1 MPTRLQP
8 NAPSPDPKKLGA
20 LGSEQLSQ
28 PVTLLKGVGA
38 ALAEKLAKLHINT
51 VEDLLFHLPSRYQDR
66 TRVTPIGAVRRG
78 DEAVVVGQVSLS
90 EVIKGRRQALI
101 VRLQDGTGSITLRFF
116 HFNTTQKKQFQKGVL
131 VRCYGEARPGA
142 SGLELYHPEYSLVAQ
157 DQPVAVD
164 DHLTPIYPLTE
175 GLTQNRLR
183 QLIHLALAE
192 LRQAQVADWL
202 PKSLFPNLPSL
213 KESLFLLHE
222 PPPDAPVFELQEYKH
237 PSQHRLIIE
246 ELIAQ
251 QLSLL
256 KLRQQHKHHQAPV
269 FNGTGRLSKR
279 MLDQLPF
286 PLTGAQNR
294 VIGEIQQDIQQA
306 SPMLRLVQGDVG
318 AGKTLVAAMAALN
331 AIEAGYQVAVMA
343 PTEILAEQHF
353 NNFTQWFTPLG
364 LDVAWMAGKL
374 KGKARQAQLDQI
386 AAGAPMVVG
395 THALFQETV
404 TFKKLG
410 LIVVDEQHRFGV
422 HQRLSLWE
430 KGQQGDLYP
439 HQLIMTATPIPRTLA
454 MSAYADL
461 DTSVIDEL
469 PPGRTPIETVALADT
484 RRDEIIQRVSAAC
497 HQGKQAYWVCTL
509 IDDSEALQCQ
519 AAETTFA
526 DLKDRLQGL
535 NIGLIHGR
543 MKAQE
548 KADIMAQFKA
558 NKLQLLVATTVI
570 EVGVDVPNATLMV
583 IENPERL
590 GLSQLHQLR
599 GRVGRGDQKSY
610 CVLLYHSPL
619 SRNGKAR
626 IAVMRET
633 QDGFQIAEKD
643 LELRGPG
650 EVLGTRQ
657 TGLAQMKI
665 ADLVRDQYLLEEVN
679 IAANKLI
686 QYHPEHLAPLVE
698 RWLGGAEQYAQ
709 V

>member
-1 MPTRLQP
+1 MPTTSQHTDSKS
-8 NAPSPDPKKLGA
+8 AGS

-28 PVTLLKGVGA
+28 SVTALKGVGV
-38 ALAEKLAKLHINT
+38 ALAEKLTKLHIST

-90 EVIKGRRQALI
+90 EVIKGRRQTLI

-116 HFNTTQKKQFQKGVL
+116 HFNTTQKKQFQKGAL

-157 DQPVAVD
+157 DQPVAVE

-192 LRQAQVADWL
+192 LKKAQVADWL

-256 KLRQQHKHHQAPV
+256 KLRQQHKHHRAPV
-269 FNGTGRLSKR
+269 FNGTGNLSKR

-286 PLTGAQNR
+286 SLTGAQNR

-318 AGKTLVAAMAALN
+318 SGKTLVAAMAALN

-364 LDVAWMAGKL
+364 LDVAWMAGKP
-374 KGKARQAQLDQI
+374 KGKAAQNKEGPATRNLARALISEGYKIPRGKGKGSKRPSIKWITNNLSINQAGFLLRELKGSSGKSTWKIDLPARSFLGQTVAEQKEQLHSTEALLAETQAALRSKERSI
-386 AAGAPMVVG
+386 AALEREHVRLRSKSTTLSKEMRVNQNQ
-395 THALFQETV
+395 TEHAQ
-404 TFKKLG
+404 K
-410 LIVVDEQHRFGV
+410 
-422 HQRLSLWE
+422 
-430 KGQQGDLYP
+430 
-439 HQLIMTATPIPRTLA
+439 
-454 MSAYADL
+454 
-461 DTSVIDEL
+461 
-469 PPGRTPIETVALADT
+469 
-484 RRDEIIQRVSAAC
+484 
-497 HQGKQAYWVCTL
+497 
-509 IDDSEALQCQ
+509 
-519 AAETTFA
+519 
-526 DLKDRLQGL
+526 
-535 NIGLIHGR
+535 N
-543 MKAQE
+543 
-548 KADIMAQFKA
+548 
-558 NKLQLLVATTVI
+558 LV
-570 EVGVDVPNATLMV
+570 
-583 IENPERL
+583 RL
-590 GLSQLHQLR
+590 GAREEGLR
-599 GRVGRGDQKSY
+599 QGAKGGRIVTRKRPG
-610 CVLLYHSPL
+610 
-619 SRNGKAR
+619 SR
-626 IAVMRET
+626 
-633 QDGFQIAEKD
+633 
-643 LELRGPG
+643 LRSR
-650 EVLGTRQ
+650 L
-657 TGLAQMKI
+657 
-665 ADLVRDQYLLEEVN
+665 
-679 IAANKLI
+679 
-686 QYHPEHLAPLVE
+686 
-698 RWLGGAEQYAQ
+698 
-709 V
+709 

>member
-1 MPTRLQP
+1 MPTTPVTRP
-8 NAPSPDPKKLGA
+8 TSSPEKTGLVSD
-20 LGSEQLSQ
+20 QLAQ
-28 PVTLLKGVGA
+28 PVTILKGVGA
-38 ALAEKLAKLHINT
+38 ALAEKLAKLHIFT
-51 VEDLLFHLPSRYQDR
+51 LEDLLFHLPLRYQDR
-66 TRVTPIGAVRRG
+66 TRVTPMGAIRRG
-78 DEAVVVGQVSLS
+78 DEVVVVGQVALAD
-90 EVIKGRRQALI
+90 VTKGRRRALI
-101 VRLQDGTGSITLRFF
+101 VRLSDGTGSITLRFF
-116 HFNTTQKKQFQKGVL
+116 HFNMTQKNQFRKGTL

-142 SGLELYHPEYSLVAQ
+142 SGLELYHPEYSLVSQ
-157 DQPVAVD
+157 DQAVSVD
-164 DHLTPIYPLTE
+164 DHLTPIYPLTD
-175 GLTQNRLR
+175 GLTQSRLR
-183 QLIHLALAE
+183 QLIRLALAE
-192 LRQAQVADWL
+192 LKKAEVIDWL
-202 PKSLFPNLPSL
+202 PKKLFPDLPSL
-213 KESLFLLHE
+213 KESLLLLHE
-222 PPPDAPVFELQEYKH
+222 PPPDASVDELMLYRH
-237 PSQHRLIIE
+237 PSQHRLIME

-256 KLRQQHKHHQAPV
+256 KLRQQHKHHQAPM
-269 FNGTGRLSKR
+269 FKGSGQLSQQ
-279 MLDQLPF
+279 MLAQLPF
-286 PLTGAQNR
+286 PLTGAQSR
-294 VIGEIQQDIQQA
+294 VIAEIQQDIQQG

-318 AGKTLVAAMAALN
+318 AGKTLVAAMAALQ

-343 PTEILAEQHF
+343 PTEILAEQHYS
-353 NNFTQWFTPLG
+353 NFRQWFTPLG

-374 KGKARQAQLDQI
+374 KGKARQAQLELI
-386 AAGAPMVVG
+386 AAGAPMIVG
-395 THALFQETV
+395 THALFQESV
-404 TFKKLG
+404 KFSKLG
-410 LIVVDEQHRFGV
+410 LIIVDEQHRFGV
-422 HQRLSLWE
+422 HQRLSLRE

-469 PPGRTPIETVALADT
+469 PPGRTPIETVALPDS
-484 RRDEIIQRVSAAC
+484 RRDEIIERIATAC
-497 HQGKQAYWVCTL
+497 YQGKQAYWVCTL
-509 IDDSEALQCQ
+509 IEDSEALQCQ
-519 AAETTFA
+519 AAETTFE
-526 DLKDRLQGL
+526 DLSVRLKGL

-548 KADIMAQFKA
+548 KAEIMARFKA
-558 NKLQLLVATTVI
+558 NELQLLVATTVI

-626 IAVMRET
+626 VAVMRDT
-633 QDGFQIAEKD
+633 QDGFKIAEKD

-665 ADLVRDQYLLEEVN
+665 ADLVRDQYLLNEVN
-679 IAANKLI
+679 TAASQLI
-686 QYHPEHLAPLVE
+686 QHYPHHLNPLVD
-698 RWLGGAEQYAQ
+698 RWLGDADQYAQ

>member
-1 MPTRLQP
+1 M
-8 NAPSPDPKKLGA
+8 PSPSDQKATSSRKKTGLA
-20 LGSEQLSQ
+20 SEQLAR
-28 PVTLLKGVGA
+28 PVTALKGVGA
-38 ALAEKLAKLHINT
+38 ALAEKLARLRIST
-51 VEDLLFHLPSRYQDR
+51 VEDLLFHLPLRYQDR
-66 TRVTPIGAVRRG
+66 TRVTPMGAVRRG
-78 DEAVVVGQVSLS
+78 DEVVVVGQVALAD
-90 EVIKGRRQALI
+90 ITQGRRRALV
-101 VRLQDGTGSITLRFF
+101 VRLNDGTGSITLRFF
-116 HFNTTQKKQFQKGVL
+116 HFNAAQKNQFKKGAL

-142 SGLELYHPEYSLVAQ
+142 SGLELYHPEYRLMAEE
-157 DQPVAVD
+157 QPVAVE

-183 QLIHLALAE
+183 QLIQLALAE
-192 LRQAQVADWL
+192 LNKTDVTDWL
-202 PKSLFPNLPSL
+202 PRELFPGLPSL

-222 PPPDAPVFELQEYKH
+222 PPPDAPVDELTLYRH
-237 PSQHRLIIE
+237 PSQHRLIME

-256 KLRQQHKHHQAPV
+256 KLRQQHKHHRAPV
-269 FNGTGRLSKR
+269 FHSTGMLSQQ
-279 MLDQLPF
+279 MLNRLPF

-294 VIGEIQQDIQQA
+294 VIGEIAQDMA
-306 SPMLRLVQGDVG
+306 RPSPMLRLVQGDVG
-318 AGKTLVAAMAALN
+318 AGKTLVAAMAALQ

-343 PTEILAEQHF
+343 PTEILAEQHR
-353 NNFTQWFTPLG
+353 NNFQQWFEPLG
-364 LDVAWMAGKL
+364 LEVAWMAGKL
-374 KGKARQAQLDQI
+374 KGKARQAQLDKI
-386 AAGAPMVVG
+386 AAGAPLVAG

-404 TFKKLG
+404 TFQKLG
-410 LIVVDEQHRFGV
+410 LVIVDEQHRFGV
-422 HQRLSLWE
+422 HQRLSLRE
-430 KGQQGDLYP
+430 KGQSGDTYP

-484 RRDEIIQRVSAAC
+484 RRDEIIQRIAGAC
-497 HQGKQAYWVCTL
+497 QQGKQAYWVCTL
-509 IDDSEALQCQ
+509 IEDSEALQCQ
-519 AAETTFA
+519 AAETTFE
-526 DLKDRLQGL
+526 DLKTRLTGL
-535 NIGLIHGR
+535 NIGLVHGR

-558 NKLQLLVATTVI
+558 GELQLLVATTVI

-599 GRVGRGDQKSY
+599 GRVGRGDQQSY
-610 CVLLYHSPL
+610 CVLLYHAPL
-619 SRNGKAR
+619 SHNGKAR
-626 IAVMRET
+626 VAVMRET
-633 QDGFQIAEKD
+633 QDGFKIAEKD

-665 ADLVRDQYLLEEVN
+665 ADLARDQYLLEQVN
-679 IAANKLI
+679 RAANQLI
-686 QYHPEHLAPLVE
+686 QHYPQHLEPLVS
-698 RWLGGAEQYAQ
+698 RWLSGVEQYAQ